1 MKTLPNSLLKL
12 RMPLSVLA
20 FCLMCGAAAVFLT
33 ERNLDAARQRTDQH
47 ERQLR
52 DARLRLQKSG
62 EEKAVI
68 LRYLPEYQA
77 LQDQGFIGAERRIN
91 WLDSLRMAD
100 SRAGLYGIE
109 YQIGAQQPYMNQ
121 TETSSLPFQQSLMK
135 VKFRLLHEEDLMRF
149 FRALNDQRVG
159 TFALNECA
167 VERMEGDTAPGRPSL
182 RAECELAWITLNAE
196 AIKP

>member
-1 MKTLPNSLLKL
+1 MKTLTNSLHKL
-12 RMPLSVLA
+12 RVPLAVLA
-20 FCLMCGAAAVFLT
+20 FWLACGATAVILT
-33 ERNLDAARQRTDQH
+33 DRNLDVARQRTEQH

-77 LQDQGFIGAERRIN
+77 LQKQGFIGAEQRIN
-91 WLDSLRMAD
+91 WLDGLRTAN
-100 SRAGLYGIE
+100 SGTGLYGVE
-109 YQIGAQQPYMNQ
+109 YQIGAQQPYANQ

-135 VKFRLLHEEDLMRF
+135 VKFRLLHEEDLMGF
-149 FRALNDQRVG
+149 FSALNDQRVG
-159 TFALNECA
+159 TFALNECLI
-167 VERMEGDTAPGRPSL
+167 ERMDAEAVMANPSL

>member
-1 MKTLPNSLLKL
+1 MKALSNSLLKL
-12 RMPLSVLA
+12 RVPLAMLA
-20 FCLMCGAAAVFLT
+20 FCAACCAPAVVFT
-33 ERNLDAARQRTDQH
+33 ERDLEIARQRTEQH

-77 LQDQGFIGAERRIN
+77 LENQGFIGAEQRIN
-91 WLDSLRMAD
+91 WLDGLRMAN
-100 SRAGLYGIE
+100 SGAGLYGIE
-109 YQIGAQQPYMNQ
+109 YQIGAQQPYPNQ
-121 TETSSLPFQQSLMK
+121 AGTNALPFQQSLMK
-135 VKFRLLHEEDLMRF
+135 VKLRLLHEEDLMRF
-149 FRALNDQRVG
+149 FSALNDQRVG

-167 VERMEGDTAPGRPSL
+167 IERADAEATLTQPSL
-182 RAECELAWITLNAE
+182 RAECELAWITLNAG